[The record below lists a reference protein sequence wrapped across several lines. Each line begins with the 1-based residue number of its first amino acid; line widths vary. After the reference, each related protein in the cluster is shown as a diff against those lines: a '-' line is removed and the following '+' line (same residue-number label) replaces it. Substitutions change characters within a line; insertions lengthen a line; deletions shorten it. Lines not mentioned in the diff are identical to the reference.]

1 MRAAM
6 KDDAMKNGEE
16 YLARTYERTM
26 KKEKERERE
35 KERGRVWIVYTITVI
50 YCGKCF
56 SYFYVF
62 HAILFLLIIRFTR

>member
-16 YLARTYERTM
+16 YLARTYERT
-26 KKEKERERE
+26 KKKGKERERERERERE

-56 SYFYVF
+56 SYFM
-62 HAILFLLIIRFTR
+62 LFYSC